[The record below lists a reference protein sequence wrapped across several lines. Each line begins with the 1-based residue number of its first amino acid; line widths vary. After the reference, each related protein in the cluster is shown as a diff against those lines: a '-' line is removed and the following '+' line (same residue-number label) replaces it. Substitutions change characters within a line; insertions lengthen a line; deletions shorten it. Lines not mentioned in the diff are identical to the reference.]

1 MAGTST
7 FDEQNAWQNVYI
19 MQNVQVIS
27 WTLLQDDQKL
37 IQLFAVEFSTCNLKD
52 VLNLLLVKSFWLLHC
67 AYIDKLITLSEC
79 GGYLDQF
86 LLGMCCWPVASQNPY
101 PIMVYFESLLA
112 RIFLPPKFRKCVT
125 HWECNMLYSIQ
136 SWKCNPIC
144 ELLVKRA
151 LEDEWKERLRW
162 FHTTFWMPGTLVME

>member
-52 VLNLLLVKSFWLLHC
+52 VLNLLLVKSF
-67 AYIDKLITLSEC
+67 
-79 GGYLDQF
+79 
-86 LLGMCCWPVASQNPY
+86 
-101 PIMVYFESLLA
+101 
-112 RIFLPPKFRKCVT
+112 
-125 HWECNMLYSIQ
+125 
-136 SWKCNPIC
+136 
-144 ELLVKRA
+144 
-151 LEDEWKERLRW
+151 
-162 FHTTFWMPGTLVME
+162 